1 MEAYEDSCVRLLL
14 LSIAIMY
21 VIRLQP
27 SITRRT
33 SPDPAAR
40 EYNLFH
46 LSVSY
51 MSRFRLLRTLTVL
64 VRNGVATLR
73 LLFSET
79 SLFIGDFRTR
89 GRKSASF
96 SKLCPGLDCLQRSV
110 LTHRSDKVFSKVF
123 IASCIMA
130 GTFMR
135 TIPQVA
141 NDLESTSPIVRWIT
155 NNTDD
160 LLSLAI
166 GFSMFAARIG
176 ALCESHP
183 STL

>member
-1 MEAYEDSCVRLLL
+1 
-14 LSIAIMY
+14 
-21 VIRLQP
+21 
-27 SITRRT
+27 
-33 SPDPAAR
+33 
-40 EYNLFH
+40 
-46 LSVSY
+46 
-51 MSRFRLLRTLTVL
+51 
-64 VRNGVATLR
+64 
-73 LLFSET
+73 
-79 SLFIGDFRTR
+79 
-89 GRKSASF
+89 
-96 SKLCPGLDCLQRSV
+96 
-110 LTHRSDKVFSKVF
+110 
-123 IASCIMA
+123 
-130 GTFMR
+130 MR